1 MERFASLQ
9 HPALQQLAGL
19 LSGAKWQMF
28 VRRMRS
34 PRRLVLSGIAI
45 ILGAVWMG
53 QTLIGMLFRQ
63 PADPE
68 RIRLWIPM
76 SLLGYGLWHVLK
88 TFTKKPVEA
97 FEWTPTE
104 KEWLIA
110 APFTRQQLISFRFA
124 SIAKAAVIKA
134 ACFTLIMMP
143 DLHILPLAFVGMML
157 ALIFLDL
164 MRMAVE
170 VVAWG
175 VAPQTFRRLRVA
187 VLALAAGAGVSA
199 LSVGFYGPAS
209 ITARSATLLGLIM
222 KVVNGLIYTTL
233 TTMPGQ
239 IALKPFVKFSR
250 IILAERLSL
259 AVIGNVLAA
268 IALVG
273 GFAWLLIRLDRWFLD
288 RRNQREVDS
297 FASCLVEAD
306 PAKSQSSRK
315 DREFKVPARM
325 RGIGTLIWRQTHGI
339 FNYPAE
345 VAVSMILPGILSLL
359 PISVATTTGS
369 MLLQVIGSLV
379 FYSFLLM
386 PSALRF
392 DFRRDVDRLS
402 VLRALPIGAWATTI
416 SQLATPVIACSIFQ
430 LAVLFVALLLKPF
443 PPLWLLYAMLLLVPV
458 NALIFSLE
466 NLIFMLFPYRPNQ
479 EGVGVFL
486 RTILTFT
493 GKGLIFGLGVVVS
506 IAWMFAARQWFGGG
520 TMLFMTGMWTM
531 ICMTVGVLLLL
542 VVRTYTNFDPS
553 QDTPPLS

>member
-1 MERFASLQ
+1 
-9 HPALQQLAGL
+9 
-19 LSGAKWQMF
+19 
-28 VRRMRS
+28 MRS
-34 PRRLVLSGIAI
+34 PRRIALSALAI

-88 TFTKKPVEA
+88 TFTKKPVEP

-110 APFTRQQLISFRFA
+110 APFTRQQLIVFRFA
-124 SIAKAAVIKA
+124 SIVRAAVVKA
-134 ACFTLIMMP
+134 ACFSLIMLP

-164 MRMAVE
+164 LRMAVE
-170 VVAWG
+170 IIAYG
-175 VAPQTFRRLRVA
+175 IAPRTFRLLRAGVLILA
-187 VLALAAGAGVSA
+187 VGAGVSA
-199 LSVGFYGPAS
+199 LAVGLYGPAS
-209 ITARSATLLGLIM
+209 VTMKSATLFGLIM
-222 KVVNGLIYTTL
+222 KVINGLIYTTM
-233 TTMPGQ
+233 TTFPGQ
-239 IALKPFVKFSR
+239 LALKPFVKFSR
-250 IILAERLSL
+250 IILADQISFSIIIHVVT
-259 AVIGNVLAA
+259 AV
-268 IALVG
+268 ALVT
-273 GFAWLLIRLDRWFLD
+273 GFAWLLVRLDCWLLQ
-288 RRNQREVDS
+288 RRNQREVANFD
-297 FASCLVEAD
+297 SCLTQAD
-306 PAKSQSSRK
+306 VAKSLGQQNNRK
-315 DREFKVPARM
+315 FHVPARW
-325 RGIGTLIWRQTHGI
+325 RGIGTLVWRQTLGI

-345 VAVSMILPGILSLL
+345 VAVAMILPGILSLL
-359 PISVATTTGS
+359 PITVATTTGS
-369 MLLQVIGSLV
+369 MLLQVVGSLV
-379 FYSFLLM
+379 FYSFLLL
-386 PSALRF
+386 PAALRF

-416 SQLATPVIACSIFQ
+416 GQLATPIIACSVFQ
-430 LAVLFVALLLKPF
+430 FAVLLVALLLKPF
-443 PPLWLLYAMLLLVPV
+443 PPLWLGYAMLLLVPV

-506 IAWMFAARQWFGGG
+506 IAWMFAAKQWLGGG
-520 TMLFMTGMWTM
+520 PVLFMAGMWM
-531 ICMTVGVLLLL
+531 ITCLSVFALLMLI
-542 VVRTYTNFDPS
+542 VRTYANFDPS